1 MLFGDNAVIH
11 GSVVARRISGASA
24 PMWDGYPCCNQ
35 KAPTLHFDRAMTT
48 RAVCTYGR
56 FGIRRGTWRE
66 ILP

>member
-1 MLFGDNAVIH
+1 
-11 GSVVARRISGASA
+11 VVARRISGASA